1 MKKKFVE
8 GLKDLTLDI
17 PNIVETTIQQNEDE
31 LAIAEELL
39 DYETSEEVK
48 KKLLVSTLLVLLVVV
63 LVALVEL
70 ERSIS
75 VIFLNVF
82 TLIDSVLFKLI
93 SGTGDKIIFLIS
105 LLILSHLN
113 SVNKLRKITS
123 WFLIIFTELCNIC
136 WDEDIKFKYI
146 FNVVS

>member
-48 KKLLVSTLLVLLVVV
+48 KKLLVSDIAQRLRNRM
-63 LVALVEL
+63 VE
-70 ERSIS
+70 
-75 VIFLNVF
+75 
-82 TLIDSVLFKLI
+82 
-93 SGTGDKIIFLIS
+93 
-105 LLILSHLN
+105 ILG
-113 SVNKLRKITS
+113 R
-123 WFLIIFTELCNIC
+123 
-136 WDEDIKFKYI
+136 
-146 FNVVS
+146 